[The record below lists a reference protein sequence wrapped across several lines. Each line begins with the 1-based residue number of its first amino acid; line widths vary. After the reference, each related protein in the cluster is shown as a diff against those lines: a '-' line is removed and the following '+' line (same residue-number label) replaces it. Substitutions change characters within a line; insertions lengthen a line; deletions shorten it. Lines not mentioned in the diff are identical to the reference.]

1 MPKSSVIH
9 NLPLGHCRVIR
20 KSSANRFYRIC
31 KKNLFN
37 QTAPWFGKHRKDWRV
52 NCPCMCT
59 AGTGSSVRPLYRWS
73 VSRSASAAGHV
84 KYIWPTTS
92 QNSAPVA
99 ALNSR
104 QGDGLNRKG
113 KNPKVCIQLRAAD
126 KRRRMRDV
134 VFAEMFVS
142 KYHRCVARLGATQVM
157 IWFHLDFSIFTSPL
171 EKTTLHLA
179 VFWNIWLLVSCC
191 SKL

>member
-1 MPKSSVIH
+1 MWFTKA
-9 NLPLGHCRVIR
+9 L
-20 KSSANRFYRIC
+20 RIGSIES

-37 QTAPWFGKHRKDWRV
+37 QTAPLRFGHHRKDWRV
-52 NCPCMCT
+52 NVSELALPRRQ
-59 AGTGSSVRPLYRWS
+59 SYSLRRWS
-73 VSRSASAAGHV
+73 VPRSAAAGHV
-84 KYIWPTTS
+84 KYIWQTS

-104 QGDGLNRKG
+104 QGDGLDRKG

-142 KYHRCVARLGATQVM
+142 KYHRCAAAEGRATCGDSLVM
-157 IWFHLDFSIFTSPL
+157 LWFHLEISILTSVL
-171 EKTTLHLA
+171 QKM
-179 VFWNIWLLVSCC
+179 S
-191 SKL
+191 